1 MASFR
6 KNKMMNYCLFIFIFF
21 SGVFCPK
28 VYAQDT
34 LTFKGQLS
42 AYTHL
47 NAQNELPWWSG
58 ARYLPQL
65 NYEYRLP
72 NAKLIDFEVS
82 ANLYGHAGLKPFE
95 SAEFNGD
102 IKPYRVW
109 ARYSSPQFEL
119 RTGLQKINFGSASL
133 LRPLMWFDQIDP
145 RDPLRLTDGVWGV
158 LARYYFLNN
167 VNIWLW
173 GLYGNDNRKGWE
185 TFASREDI
193 PEFGGRVQLPAP
205 KGEFG
210 LSYHRRTADGR
221 SLSRSSAAFGKLVE
235 NRFGFDVKFDMEIG
249 WWIEASWSAYR
260 ENTGLY
266 SNQEII
272 NLGMDYTFGLG
283 NGMAAIYEQL
293 LASYD
298 ENPFRFGNTTTFSL
312 ISLSYPVNLFD
323 NVSAIFYYD
332 WTNNK
337 AYNFLNWQ
345 RQSNRFTYY
354 LIGYV
359 NPKQYDLPAQGTG
372 DILYAG
378 SGIQL
383 MVAFNH

>member
-1 MASFR
+1 MV
-6 KNKMMNYCLFIFIFF
+6 FF
-21 SGVFCPK
+21 SLSAICCYKGH
-28 VYAQDT
+28 AQDT
-34 LTFKGQLS
+34 LIFKGQLS

-65 NYEYRLP
+65 NYEHRLP
-72 NAKLIDFEVS
+72 NTRLIDFEAS

-95 SAEFNGD
+95 SADFTGD
-102 IKPYRVW
+102 LRPYRAW

-145 RDPLRLTDGVWGV
+145 RDPLRLTDGVWGI

-167 VNIWLW
+167 ANIWVW
-173 GLYGNDNRKGWE
+173 GLYGNDNLKGWE
-185 TFASREDI
+185 TFSSREDI
-193 PEFGGRVQLPAP
+193 PEFGGRLQLPVP
-205 KGEFG
+205 KGEAG
-210 LSYHRRTADGR
+210 LSYHHRTADGS
-221 SLSRSSAAFGKLVE
+221 SLPDSSAARGKLVE
-235 NRFGFDVKFDMEIG
+235 NRYGFDVRFDMEVG
-249 WWIEASWSAYR
+249 WWIEASWSDYR
-260 ENTGLY
+260 ENIGFY

-272 NLGMDYTFGLG
+272 NLGMDYTFGVG
-283 NGMAAIYEQL
+283 NGLAATYEQL

-298 ENPFRFGNTTTFSL
+298 ENPFRFSNATTFSL
-312 ISLSYPVNLFD
+312 ISLSYPVSLFD
-323 NVSAIFYYD
+323 NVSAIVYYD

-359 NPKQYDLPAQGTG
+359 NPKQYDIPAQGTG

-383 MVAFNH
+383 MVVFNH